1 MTDDNRDASGRE
13 VRLIIYVGPTL
24 HCRTMSGMNE
34 TAVLPLLSVGCFYV
48 CSNENETNFKTV
60 QVGLKILKLK
70 ISQWASVFSLVKMFQ
85 KPGQIFFFVWVEFLM
100 GWKWI

>member
-24 HCRTMSGMNE
+24 HCWTMSGMSE

-60 QVGLKILKLK
+60 QVRLKISKLK
-70 ISQWASVFSLVKMFQ
+70 ISQWASVFRCAS
-85 KPGQIFFFVWVEFLM
+85 IS
-100 GWKWI
+100 